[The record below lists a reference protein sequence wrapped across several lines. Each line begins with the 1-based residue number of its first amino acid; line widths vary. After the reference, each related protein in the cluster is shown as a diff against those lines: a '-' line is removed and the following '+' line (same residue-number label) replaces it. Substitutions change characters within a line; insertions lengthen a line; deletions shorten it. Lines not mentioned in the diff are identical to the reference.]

1 MLPMDVWV
9 VEPQNHAALKFVGL
23 AEVGPQN
30 LVVWF
35 KWELW
40 ATHGVTAKDASR
52 QSNFVKSV

>member
-1 MLPMDVWV
+1 V